1 MRKLILIS
9 SLIVFVL
16 FVNAAVWRVSKDATY
31 LPHYSEIQA
40 AIDGAEAGDSIYVY
54 PGNYGNATIKKKIAI
69 FGVGYFLIE
78 NDKDSLTSFTTPSN
92 LGTIAFKPGSDNSTI
107 SGTSSGRITC
117 DSVSNIYLSGVNV
130 GGVTLNKCNNPIIV
144 KSYITDAINTIES
157 QNIIINNNII
167 LHITNIDANS
177 GSAFI
182 NNFLKYRVSINNSII
197 QNNIFSDEGAYD
209 YWGRW
214 YELSGFANC
223 RIEKNIF
230 RKIQPNI
237 DNYNA
242 NNYFANFNE
251 IFVNQLKSDKYLL
264 NDTSIAKGKGVS
276 GVDCG
281 PYGGDDPYCP
291 SGIVMIP
298 TIVRMSIPTKAS
310 AGSGLKIKAIIKTN
324 KP

>member
-16 FVNAAVWRVSKDATY
+16 FVNAAVWRLSKDATY

-54 PGNYGNATIKKKIAI
+54 PGNYGNATIKKKIAV

-78 NDKDSLTSFTTPSN
+78 NDKDSLTLFTTPSN

-107 SGTSSGRITC
+107 SGTSSSRITC
-117 DSVSNIYLSGVNV
+117 DSVSNIYLSGVNA
-130 GGVTLNKCNNPIIV
+130 GGVTLNTCNNTLIV
-144 KSYITDAINTIES
+144 KSYFTDAINTS
-157 QNIIINNNII
+157 NSRNILINNNIV
-167 LHITNIDANS
+167 LHHINIDVNS
-177 GSAFI
+177 GCYLI
-182 NNFLKYRVSINNSII
+182 NNFLKYKVSIHNSVI
-197 QNNIFSDEGAYD
+197 QNNFFSDEGAYE
-209 YWGRW
+209 YYGWR
-214 YELSGFANC
+214 ELSGFANC

-237 DNYNA
+237 DNYSA
-242 NNYFANFNE
+242 NNYFANFND
-251 IFVNQLKSDKYLL
+251 IFVSQIKADKYLL
-264 NDTSIAKGKGVS
+264 NDTSIAKGKGVG

-298 TIVRMSIPTKAS
+298 TIVRISIPTKAS
-310 AGSGLKIKAIIKTN
+310 AESGLKIKAIIKSS